1 MWKMRPYSELIKDI
15 SDVREYTSLLRKEEF
30 EVAFEQH
37 YNVTFLQGTNL
48 EESKEQI
55 LRRDGE

>member
-1 MWKMRPYSELIKDI
+1 MWKMRPYSELIKDT
-15 SDVREYTSLLRKEEF
+15 SDVREYTSLLRKEEY

-37 YNVTFLQGTNL
+37 YNVTFLQGTHL